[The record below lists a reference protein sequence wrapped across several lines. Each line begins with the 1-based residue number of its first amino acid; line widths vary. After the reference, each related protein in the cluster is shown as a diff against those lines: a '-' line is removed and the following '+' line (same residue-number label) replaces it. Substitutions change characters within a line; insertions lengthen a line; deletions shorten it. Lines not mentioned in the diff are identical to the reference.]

1 MEAVEDLP
9 IDMQRH
15 VVGMPRDWVRALRR
29 VAKAVVAYL
38 ASHPE
43 PGH

>member
-9 IDMQRH
+9 IDMRH
-15 VVGMPRDWVRALRR
+15 HVIGMPRDWVFTLRR

-38 ASHPE
+38 AAHPE
-43 PGH
+43 LGR